1 MVSREFC
8 TIRAIGHRKGFAVCS
23 ESMSD
28 ELRKVEF
35 RVGSYT
41 AYLLPSKAA
50 GDTCWYVVVQPRY
63 SRDIVAIDRHDTYEA
78 AKAAVMRTLN
88 ELNQDRDQEERTA

>member
-1 MVSREFC
+1 M
-8 TIRAIGHRKGFAVCS
+8 A
-23 ESMSD
+23 D

-35 RVGSYT
+35 QFGNYT

-63 SRDIVAIDRHDTYEA
+63 SRDIVAIDRYESYEA
-78 AKAAVMRTLN
+78 AHAAVMDTLRQIN
-88 ELNQDRDQEERTA
+88 RDRDQGERTA